1 MCSQAVTSPKILNHF
16 AQVTDPRL
24 HRVKHRLIDIIIIV
38 LLATLCGEE
47 GWEGYFDW
55 ARDKVGYLKRFLLLE
70 NGIPCPDTLRRVFER
85 LDPDEFLKS
94 FIRWAEEVGGR
105 APGQICIDGKSLR
118 KAASPLHII
127 SAWCESNR
135 MVIGA
140 VATES
145 KGKEIPAIEEL
156 LDALVL
162 AEGDTITID
171 AIGCQTGIVKKI
183 KKQKANYVI
192 ALKGNQSTLHG
203 EAVNY
208 FEQAMEAP
216 HLAACNATAY
226 RESSRGRQDTH
237 EVWVT
242 NDLSWLPQKKDW
254 PGLESLIQVRRT
266 WTNGKTQH
274 KETRY
279 YISSLKGTPEDFTR
293 LIRRHW
299 SIENEFHWHLDVT
312 FREDDNGI
320 SASANKGLR
329 VARSMALHLLRLEQ
343 TFKRGL
349 KAKMRRCHRSETYLS
364 HVLGVANF

>member
-1 MCSQAVTSPKILNHF
+1 MHSQAVTNPRILNHF
-16 AQVTDPRL
+16 SQVTDPRV

-55 ARDKVGYLKRFLLLE
+55 ARDKTSYLKRFLLLE
-70 NGIPCPDTLRRVFER
+70 NGIPCTDTLRQVFER
-85 LDPDEFLKS
+85 LDSDAFPKA
-94 FIRWAEEVGGR
+94 FIRWAEDVGGR

-118 KAASPLHII
+118 KAASPLHIV

-156 LDALVL
+156 LDTLIL
-162 AEGDTITID
+162 AEGDIIMID
-171 AIGCQTGIVKKI
+171 AIGCQTEIVKKI
-183 KKQKANYVI
+183 RKQKANYVI

-208 FEQAMEAP
+208 FEQALKSP
-216 HLAACNATAY
+216 HLAACNAIAY
-226 RESSRGRQDTH
+226 RESRRGRDDIH
-237 EVWVT
+237 EVWAT
-242 NDLSWLPQKKDW
+242 NDLSWLPQQKDW
-254 PGLESLIQVRRT
+254 PGLQSLIQIRRT
-266 WTNGKTQH
+266 WMSGKVQH

-279 YISSLKGTPEDFTR
+279 YISSLKSTPEE
-293 LIRRHW
+293 LACLVRRHW

-312 FREDDNGI
+312 FREDENGI
-320 SASANKGLR
+320 SASANK
-329 VARSMALHLLRLEQ
+329 
-343 TFKRGL
+343 RGF
-349 KAKMRRCHRSETYLS
+349 M
-364 HVLGVANF
+364 